1 MKHFWL
7 LLSVVLIL
15 CYATL
20 TPSFGQLPRTI
31 SYQGYAVNPTGTPLN
46 EPHNI
51 TLRIFSSGGVQLF
64 QETYNNVEFHNG
76 VFNIIIGRGAVLPVS
91 MKFDE
96 TYYLGVTID
105 NQSELV
111 PRTEFTAAPYALH
124 SSVADVALL
133 VDTNAVVVRT
143 INGKSGVITLQG
155 GGGTTITNS
164 GGVFT
169 ISSSGGGGSGIQGIQ
184 NSDGT
189 LTITNPNGPTAT
201 IGVADGGIMTAK
213 LGANAVTTLKISD
226 GAVSAAK
233 INSTGATTNQIL
245 TANGTGGVQW
255 QTVSVPAILSLPYA
269 QSVSNPS
276 SLFSLINTGTGAA
289 ISGTSSATAV
299 AAVNG
304 NTLNATGIGV
314 LGLTSD
320 GGSGV
325 TTNAGVCG
333 SAQSGYG
340 VSGNASTGEGMRGY
354 SSSTGIG
361 IHGIV
366 GSGATT
372 ARAAVFENT
381 NSATTGNVLEATC
394 AGTGKAG
401 SFRINNAVNSSN
413 ALEAS
418 TNGTGHGLNAAAA
431 GNSASGVFGSNS
443 GSGFGVT
450 GSTTDGVGVYGVST
464 NNIGVHGV
472 HSSNIGI
479 PAAVSGETNS
489 ATGAN
494 GAISG
499 ATGVYGEVTIVNP
512 GAWSAG
518 LRGINRGTAGNGVGT
533 IGYHGGNGY
542 GVYGEVVGA
551 NGGSAIVG
559 VAPNGSWAG
568 HFFGKIEVSVD
579 NALKPATNTW
589 TIASDARLKRDIRPF
604 SDGLDVLLQINP
616 VRYYYNGLAGL
627 PTEKENI
634 GIVAQDMQR
643 VAPYTVETSALKLHP
658 EDTQK
663 TEILTY
669 NSNAITYVTI
679 NAVKELNAKIAQLEA
694 RLEMMEQLLQSKG
707 IDTRAAIA
715 GTK

>member
-1 MKHFWL
+1 M
-7 LLSVVLIL
+7 
-15 CYATL
+15 
-20 TPSFGQLPRTI
+20 PRTL
-31 SYQGYAVNPTGTPLN
+31 SYQGYAENSTAAPL
-46 EPHNI
+46 EGQHDV
-51 TLRIFSSGGVQLF
+51 TLKIYSAAGVQLF
-64 QETYNNVEFHNG
+64 QEMYGNVDFRKG
-76 VFNIIIGRGAVLPVS
+76 IFNIIIGRGASLPAS
-91 MKFDE
+91 MKFNE
-96 TYYLGVTID
+96 PYYLGVEID
-105 NQSELV
+105 GHGELT
-111 PRTEFTAAPYALH
+111 PRTEFTSAPYALH
-124 SSVADVALL
+124 SSVSDIALG
-133 VDTNAVVVRT
+133 VDTSAIVVKTV
-143 INGKSGVITLQG
+143 NGQKGVITLQG
-155 GGGTTITNS
+155 GGGTTITNT

-169 ISSSGGGGSGIQGIQ
+169 INSSGGGGTGIQGVQ

-201 IGVADGGIMTAK
+201 IGVADGGITTAK
-213 LGANAVTTLKISD
+213 LSANAVTTLKIGD

-233 INSTGATTNQIL
+233 INSTGAITNQVL

-255 QTVSVPAILSLPYA
+255 QTVSVPAILSLPYT

-276 SLFSLINTGTGAA
+276 SLFSLINTGSGAA
-289 ISGTSSATAV
+289 ISGTSSTTAV
-299 AAVNG
+299 AAING
-304 NTLNATGIGV
+304 NTLNANGIGV

-325 TTNAGVCG
+325 TTNAGICG

-340 VSGNASTGEGMRGY
+340 VSGNTSSGEGTRGY

-372 ARAAVFENT
+372 ARAAVFENA
-381 NSATTGNVLEATC
+381 NGATTGNVLEATC

-401 SFRINNAVNSSN
+401 YFRINNAVNSSN

-418 TNGTGHGLNAAAA
+418 TNGTGHGLNASAA
-431 GNSASGVFGSNS
+431 GNTASGVFGSNS
-443 GSGFGVT
+443 GSGFGVS
-450 GSTTDGVGVYGVST
+450 GNTTDGVGVYGVST

-472 HSSNIGI
+472 HSSNTGI

-489 ATGAN
+489 STASN
-494 GAISG
+494 GSING
-499 ATGVYGEVTIVNP
+499 ATGVYGEVTVVNP

-551 NGGSAIVG
+551 NGGNAIVG

-568 HFFGKIEVSVD
+568 HFFGKIEVSID
-579 NALKPATNTW
+579 NAIKPTTNTW
-589 TIASDARLKRDIRPF
+589 TIFSDARLKRDIRPF

-616 VRYYYNGLAGL
+616 VRYYYNGLGGL
-627 PTEKENI
+627 PAEKENI
-634 GIVAQDMQR
+634 GVIAQDMQR

-679 NAVKELNAKIAQLEA
+679 NAVKELNDKITQLET

-707 IDTRAAIA
+707 IDSGAGIT